1 MQNSYI
7 LLALCSMCFYGFGDV
22 IFKFAARKGIP
33 SHLFLI
39 MQTIFFLPSALALGL
54 ITGHLH
60 FGIPYMYGMCAG
72 VTLYF
77 ALFYF
82 SISLGKGDVSVVAP
96 IFRSSFVISAI
107 LAIIFLNENLTLF
120 KIIAF
125 VLLVIASFLL
135 LSNIQSTQ
143 KHSTDKQ
150 VKTSTLRTLT
160 IATVLMGI
168 TGFIYKLG
176 AIAGGNSISIVNGQ
190 AIIFFPLAFMACY
203 HKEKK
208 IIILWRFVYLG
219 FGAALC
225 LFVGMYLLLDA
236 LKLGPASTIVPI
248 SQMSFVVTA
257 ILGILLFKESFTR
270 RKMLG
275 LFLTICAIFILSR

>member
-1 MQNSYI
+1 
-7 LLALCSMCFYGFGDV
+7 MCFYGFGDV

-107 LAIIFLNENLTLF
+107 LAIIFLNENLTIF

-125 VLLVIASFLL
+125 ILLVIASFLL
-135 LSNIQSTQ
+135 LSNIQTTQ

-257 ILGILLFKESFTR
+257 ILGILLFKESFTG

-275 LFLTICAIFILSR
+275 LFLTICSIFILSR

>member
-1 MQNSYI
+1 
-7 LLALCSMCFYGFGDV
+7 MCFYGFGDV

>member
-1 MQNSYI
+1 MQNSYL
-7 LLALCSMCFYGFGDV
+7 LLALFSMCCYGLGDIV
-22 IFKFAARKGIP
+22 FKIVARKGIP

-54 ITGHLH
+54 ITGSLH
-60 FGIPYMYGMCAG
+60 FGYSYIFGMCAG

-82 SISLGKGDVSVVAP
+82 SVSLSSGDVSIVAP
-96 IFRSSFVISAI
+96 IFRSSFVIAAI
-107 LAIIFLNENLTLF
+107 LAIIFLNESLTIF

-125 VLLVIASFLL
+125 LLLVIAAFLL
-135 LSNIQSTQ
+135 LSNLQTNQ
-143 KHSTDKQ
+143 KHAVDKNS
-150 VKTSTLRTLT
+150 KRSTLRTLT
-160 IATVLMGI
+160 IATFLMGI
-168 TGFIYKLG
+168 TGFLYKLG
-176 AIAGGNSISIVNGQ
+176 SIAGDGSISVVNGQ
-190 AIIFFPLAFMACY
+190 AIIFFPLAFIACY

-208 IIILWRFVYLG
+208 IIILWKFVYLG
-219 FGAALC
+219 FAAALF
-225 LFVGMYLLLDA
+225 LFVGMYLLLEA
-236 LKLGPASTIVPI
+236 LKIGPASTIIPI

-257 ILGILLFKESFTR
+257 LLGILLFKESFTG

>member
-1 MQNSYI
+1 
-7 LLALCSMCFYGFGDV
+7 MCFYGFGDV

-143 KHSTDKQ
+143 KNSTDKQ

-208 IIILWRFVYLG
+208 IIILWKFVYLG

-257 ILGILLFKESFTR
+257 ILGILLFKESFTG

>member
-1 MQNSYI
+1 
-7 LLALCSMCFYGFGDV
+7 MCFYGFGDV

-107 LAIIFLNENLTLF
+107 LAIIFLNENLTIF

-125 VLLVIASFLL
+125 ILLVIASFLL

-143 KHSTDKQ
+143 KNSTDKQ

-208 IIILWRFVYLG
+208 IIILWKFVYLG

-236 LKLGPASTIVPI
+236 LKQGPASTIVPI

-257 ILGILLFKESFTR
+257 ILGILLFKESFTG

>member
-1 MQNSYI
+1 
-7 LLALCSMCFYGFGDV
+7 MCFYGFGDV

-257 ILGILLFKESFTR
+257 ILGILLFKESFTG